1 MIFSKTDMDVMH
13 SLYYNF
19 ANFSIR
25 LGRDPR
31 DLEGEQWQINA
42 PDKYK
47 TWRTG
52 QGTSVAEAYNS
63 LMKHMA
69 EAGHFDPPE
78 WNAAQ

>member
-1 MIFSKTDMDVMH
+1 MIFSKTDMDCMH

-19 ANFSIR
+19 ANFSVR

-42 PDKYK
+42 PDKHK

-52 QGTSVAEAYNS
+52 QGMSVAEAYNS